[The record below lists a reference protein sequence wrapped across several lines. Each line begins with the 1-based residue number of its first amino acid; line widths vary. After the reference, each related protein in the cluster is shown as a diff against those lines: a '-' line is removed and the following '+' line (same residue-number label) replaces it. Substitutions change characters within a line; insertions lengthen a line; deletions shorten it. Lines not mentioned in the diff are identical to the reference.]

1 MSNELNH
8 YGVKGMRWGV
18 RRSENRSSGSHRK
31 RGTSSKESV
40 QRRKRIA
47 KIAAGTVATV
57 TVVAATAV
65 YLKNKKQVD
74 RFIAKN
80 AGKMLKSVSD
90 QKAAKTLATAKKR
103 EAYAK
108 KNVSKILKSPSLLN
122 KYKDY
127 YDRATVDEAV
137 KNLQRTRD
145 LHNLAQDDIRRGAN
159 YVNAVLAYGTAATAA
174 YNLKNSQLA
183 KDMRKKS
190 QKKDQALK

>member
-18 RRSENRSSGSHRK
+18 RRSENRSSRSRGK
-31 RGTSSKESV
+31 RGNSSKESA

-47 KIAAGTVATV
+47 KIAAGTAATV

-74 RFIAKN
+74 SFIAKN
-80 AGKMLKSVSD
+80 AGKVLKSVSD
-90 QKAAKTLATAKKR
+90 QRATKALATAKKR

-108 KNVSKILKSPSLLN
+108 KNASKILKSPSLLN

-137 KNLQRTRD
+137 KNLQRTRA

-159 YVNAVLAYGTAATAA
+159 YVNAVLAYGTAATSA

-190 QKKDQALK
+190 QKKG

>member
-1 MSNELNH
+1 MPNDLKH

-18 RRSENRSSGSHRK
+18 RRSKNRSSGSRGK
-31 RGTSSKESV
+31 RGTSSKESA

-47 KIAAGTVATV
+47 KIAAGTAATV

-74 RFIAKN
+74 SFIAKN
-80 AGKMLKSVSD
+80 AGKVLKSVSD
-90 QKAAKTLATAKKR
+90 QKAAKAVATAKKR

-108 KNVSKILKSPSLLN
+108 KNASKILKSPSLLN

-127 YDRATVDEAV
+127 YDKSTVDEAV

-159 YVNAVLAYGTAATAA
+159 YVNAVLAYGTAATSA

-190 QKKDQALK
+190 QKKG

>member
-1 MSNELNH
+1 MRNELNH

-18 RRSENRSSGSHRK
+18 RRSENRSSESIRK
-31 RGTSSKESV
+31 RGASSKESA

-47 KIAAGTVATV
+47 KIAAGTAATV
-57 TVVAATAV
+57 TVVAATAI

-74 RFIAKN
+74 SFVAKN
-80 AGKMLKSVSD
+80 AGKVLKTVAD
-90 QKAAKTLATAKKR
+90 QKAAKAVATAKKR

-108 KNVSKILKSPSLLN
+108 KNASKILKSPSLLN

-127 YDRATVDEAV
+127 YDRTTVDEAV
-137 KNLQRTRD
+137 RNLQRTRD

-190 QKKDQALK
+190 QKKG

>member
-1 MSNELNH
+1 MSKELNH

-18 RRSENRSSGSHRK
+18 RRSENRSSGSIRK
-31 RGTSSKESV
+31 RGASSKESA

-47 KIAAGTVATV
+47 KIAAGTAATV
-57 TVVAATAV
+57 TVVAATAI

-74 RFIAKN
+74 SFVAKN
-80 AGKMLKSVSD
+80 AGKVLKTVAD
-90 QKAAKTLATAKKR
+90 QKAAKAVATAKKR

-108 KNVSKILKSPSLLN
+108 KNASKILKSPSLLN

-127 YDRATVDEAV
+127 YDRTTVDEAV

-183 KDMRKKS
+183 KDMRKKT
-190 QKKDQALK
+190 QKKG

>member
-1 MSNELNH
+1 M
-8 YGVKGMRWGV
+8 
-18 RRSENRSSGSHRK
+18 RRSENRSSGSIRK
-31 RGTSSKESV
+31 RGASSKESA

-47 KIAAGTVATV
+47 KIAAGTAATV
-57 TVVAATAV
+57 TVVAATAI

-74 RFIAKN
+74 SFVAKN
-80 AGKMLKSVSD
+80 AGKVLKTVAD
-90 QKAAKTLATAKKR
+90 QKAAKAVATAKKR

-108 KNVSKILKSPSLLN
+108 KNASKILKSPSLLN

-127 YDRATVDEAV
+127 YDRTTVDEAV
-137 KNLQRTRD
+137 RNLQRTRD

-183 KDMRKKS
+183 KDMRKKT
-190 QKKDQALK
+190 QKKG

>member
-1 MSNELNH
+1 MSKELNH

-18 RRSENRSSGSHRK
+18 RRSENRSSGSIRK
-31 RGTSSKESV
+31 RGASSKESA

-47 KIAAGTVATV
+47 KIAAGTAATV
-57 TVVAATAV
+57 TVVAAAAI

-74 RFIAKN
+74 SFVANN
-80 AGKMLKSVSD
+80 AGKVLKTVTD
-90 QKAAKTLATAKKR
+90 QKAAKAVVTAKKR

-108 KNVSKILKSPSLLN
+108 KNASKILKSPSLLN

-127 YDRATVDEAV
+127 YDRTTVDEAV
-137 KNLQRTRD
+137 RNLQRTRD

-183 KDMRKKS
+183 KDMRKRT
-190 QKKDQALK
+190 QKKG

>member
-1 MSNELNH
+1 MRNELNH

-18 RRSENRSSGSHRK
+18 RRSENRSSRSIRK
-31 RGTSSKESV
+31 RGASSKESA

-47 KIAAGTVATV
+47 KIAAGTAATV
-57 TVVAATAV
+57 TVVAATAI

-74 RFIAKN
+74 SFVAKN
-80 AGKMLKSVSD
+80 AGKVLKTVAD
-90 QKAAKTLATAKKR
+90 QKAAKAVATAKKR
-103 EAYAK
+103 EVYAK
-108 KNVSKILKSPSLLN
+108 KNASKILKSPSLLN

-127 YDRATVDEAV
+127 YDRTTVDEAV
-137 KNLQRTRD
+137 RNLQRTRD

-183 KDMRKKS
+183 KDMRKKT
-190 QKKDQALK
+190 QKKG

>member
-1 MSNELNH
+1 MRNELNH

-18 RRSENRSSGSHRK
+18 RRSENRSSRSIRK
-31 RGTSSKESV
+31 RGASSKESA

-47 KIAAGTVATV
+47 KIAAGTAATV
-57 TVVAATAV
+57 TVVAATAI

-74 RFIAKN
+74 SFVAKN
-80 AGKMLKSVSD
+80 AGKVLKTVAD
-90 QKAAKTLATAKKR
+90 QKAAKAVATAKKR

-108 KNVSKILKSPSLLN
+108 KNASKILKSPSLLN
-122 KYKDY
+122 KYIDY
-127 YDRATVDEAV
+127 YDRTTVDEAV
-137 KNLQRTRD
+137 RNLQRTRD

-183 KDMRKKS
+183 KDMRKKT
-190 QKKDQALK
+190 QKKG

>member
-1 MSNELNH
+1 MPNELNH

-18 RRSENRSSGSHRK
+18 RRSENRSSGSIRK
-31 RGTSSKESV
+31 RGASSKESA

-47 KIAAGTVATV
+47 KIAAGTAATV
-57 TVVAATAV
+57 TVVAATAI

-74 RFIAKN
+74 SFVAKN
-80 AGKMLKSVSD
+80 AGKVLKTVAD
-90 QKAAKTLATAKKR
+90 QKAAKAVATAKKR

-108 KNVSKILKSPSLLN
+108 KNASKILKSPSLLN

-127 YDRATVDEAV
+127 YDRTTVDEAV

-159 YVNAVLAYGTAATAA
+159 YVNAVLAYGTAATSA

-190 QKKDQALK
+190 QKKG

>member
-1 MSNELNH
+1 MRNELNH

-18 RRSENRSSGSHRK
+18 RRSENRSSGSIRK
-31 RGTSSKESV
+31 RGASSKESA

-47 KIAAGTVATV
+47 KIAAGTAATV
-57 TVVAATAV
+57 TVVAATAI

-74 RFIAKN
+74 SFVAKN
-80 AGKMLKSVSD
+80 AGKVLKTVAD
-90 QKAAKTLATAKKR
+90 QKAAKAVATAKER

-108 KNVSKILKSPSLLN
+108 KNASKILKSPSLLN

-127 YDRATVDEAV
+127 YDRTTVDEAV

-159 YVNAVLAYGTAATAA
+159 YVNAVLAYGTAATSA

-190 QKKDQALK
+190 QKKG

>member
-1 MSNELNH
+1 MRNELNH

-18 RRSENRSSGSHRK
+18 RRSENRSSGSIRK
-31 RGTSSKESV
+31 RGASSKESA

-47 KIAAGTVATV
+47 KIAAGTAATV

-65 YLKNKKQVD
+65 YLKNKKRVD
-74 RFIAKN
+74 SFIATN
-80 AGKMLKSVSD
+80 AGKVLKSVAD
-90 QKAAKTLATAKKR
+90 QKAARAVATAKKR

-108 KNVSKILKSPSLLN
+108 KNASKILKSPSLLN

-127 YDRATVDEAV
+127 YDRTTVDEAV
-137 KNLQRTRD
+137 RNLQRTRD

-183 KDMRKKS
+183 KDMRKKT
-190 QKKDQALK
+190 QKKG

>member
-18 RRSENRSSGSHRK
+18 RRSENRSSGSRGK
-31 RGTSSKESV
+31 RGIPSKESA

-47 KIAAGTVATV
+47 KIAAGTAATV
-57 TVVAATAV
+57 TVMAAAAI

-74 RFIAKN
+74 SFVAKN
-80 AGKMLKSVSD
+80 AGKVLKTVSD
-90 QKAAKTLATAKKR
+90 QKAAKAVATAKKR

-108 KNVSKILKSPSLLN
+108 KNASKILKSPALLN

-127 YDRATVDEAV
+127 YDRTTVDEAV
-137 KNLQRTRD
+137 RNLQRTRD

-183 KDMRKKS
+183 KDMRKKT
-190 QKKDQALK
+190 QKKG

>member
-1 MSNELNH
+1 MRNELNH

-18 RRSENRSSGSHRK
+18 RRSENRSSRSIRK
-31 RGTSSKESV
+31 RGASSKESA

-47 KIAAGTVATV
+47 KIAAGTAATV
-57 TVVAATAV
+57 TVVAATAI
-65 YLKNKKQVD
+65 YLKNKEQVD
-74 RFIAKN
+74 SFVAKN
-80 AGKMLKSVSD
+80 AGKVLKTVTD
-90 QKAAKTLATAKKR
+90 QKAAKAVATAKKR

-108 KNVSKILKSPSLLN
+108 KNASKILKSPSLLN

-127 YDRATVDEAV
+127 YDRTTVDEAV
-137 KNLQRTRD
+137 RNLQRTRD

-183 KDMRKKS
+183 KDMRKKT
-190 QKKDQALK
+190 QKKG

>member
-1 MSNELNH
+1 MSKELNH

-18 RRSENRSSGSHRK
+18 RRSENRSSRSIRK
-31 RGTSSKESV
+31 RGASSKESA

-47 KIAAGTVATV
+47 KIAAGTAATV
-57 TVVAATAV
+57 TVVAATAI

-74 RFIAKN
+74 SFVAKN
-80 AGKMLKSVSD
+80 AGKVLKTVAD
-90 QKAAKTLATAKKR
+90 QKAAKAVATAKKR

-108 KNVSKILKSPSLLN
+108 KNASKILKSPSLLN

-127 YDRATVDEAV
+127 YDRTTVDEAV
-137 KNLQRTRD
+137 RNLQRTRD

-183 KDMRKKS
+183 KDMRKKT
-190 QKKDQALK
+190 QKKG

>member
-1 MSNELNH
+1 MRNELNH

-18 RRSENRSSGSHRK
+18 RRSENRSSGSIRK
-31 RGTSSKESV
+31 RGASSKESA

-47 KIAAGTVATV
+47 KIAAGTAATV
-57 TVVAATAV
+57 TVVAAAAI

-74 RFIAKN
+74 SFVAKN
-80 AGKMLKSVSD
+80 ASKVLKTVSD
-90 QKAAKTLATAKKR
+90 QKAAKAVATAKKR

-108 KNVSKILKSPSLLN
+108 KNASKILKSPSLLN

-127 YDRATVDEAV
+127 YDRTTVDEAV
-137 KNLQRTRD
+137 RNLQRTRD

-183 KDMRKKS
+183 KDMRKKT
-190 QKKDQALK
+190 QKKG

>member
-1 MSNELNH
+1 MSKELNH

-18 RRSENRSSGSHRK
+18 RRSENRSSGSIRK
-31 RGTSSKESV
+31 RGASSKESA

-47 KIAAGTVATV
+47 KIAAGTAATV
-57 TVVAATAV
+57 TVVAAAAI

-74 RFIAKN
+74 SFVAKN
-80 AGKMLKSVSD
+80 AGKVLKTVTD
-90 QKAAKTLATAKKR
+90 QKAAKAVATAKKR

-108 KNVSKILKSPSLLN
+108 KNASKILKSPSLLN

-127 YDRATVDEAV
+127 YDRTTVDEAV

-183 KDMRKKS
+183 KDMRKKT
-190 QKKDQALK
+190 QKKG

>member
-1 MSNELNH
+1 MRNELNH

-18 RRSENRSSGSHRK
+18 RRSENRSSRSIRK
-31 RGTSSKESV
+31 RGASSKESA

-47 KIAAGTVATV
+47 KIAAGTAATV
-57 TVVAATAV
+57 TVVAATAI

-74 RFIAKN
+74 SFVAKN
-80 AGKMLKSVSD
+80 AGKVLKTVAD
-90 QKAAKTLATAKKR
+90 QKAAKAVATAKKR

-108 KNVSKILKSPSLLN
+108 KNASKILKSPSLLI

-127 YDRATVDEAV
+127 YDRTTVDEAV
-137 KNLQRTRD
+137 RNLQRTRD

-183 KDMRKKS
+183 KDMRKKT
-190 QKKDQALK
+190 QKKG

>member
-1 MSNELNH
+1 MSKELNH

-18 RRSENRSSGSHRK
+18 RRSENRSSGSIRK
-31 RGTSSKESV
+31 RGASSKESA

-47 KIAAGTVATV
+47 KIAAGTAATV
-57 TVVAATAV
+57 TVVAATAI

-74 RFIAKN
+74 SFVAKN
-80 AGKMLKSVSD
+80 AGKVLKTVTD
-90 QKAAKTLATAKKR
+90 QKAAKAVATAKKR

-108 KNVSKILKSPSLLN
+108 KNASKILKSPSLLN

-127 YDRATVDEAV
+127 YDRTTVDEAV
-137 KNLQRTRD
+137 RNLQRTRD

-183 KDMRKKS
+183 KDMRKKT
-190 QKKDQALK
+190 QKKG

>member
-1 MSNELNH
+1 MPNELNH

-18 RRSENRSSGSHRK
+18 RRSENRSSGSRRK
-31 RGTSSKESV
+31 RRSSSKESA

-47 KIAAGTVATV
+47 KIAAGTAATV
-57 TVVAATAV
+57 TVVAASAI

-74 RFIAKN
+74 SFIAKN
-80 AGKMLKSVSD
+80 AGKVLKSVAD
-90 QKAAKTLATAKKR
+90 QKAAKAIATEKKR

-108 KNVSKILKSPSLLN
+108 KNASKILKSPSLLN

-127 YDRATVDEAV
+127 YDRTTVDEAV
-137 KNLQRTRD
+137 RNLQRTRD

-183 KDMRKKS
+183 KDMRKKT
-190 QKKDQALK
+190 QKKG

>member
-1 MSNELNH
+1 MSKELNH

-18 RRSENRSSGSHRK
+18 RRSANRSSGSIRK
-31 RGTSSKESV
+31 RGASSKESA

-47 KIAAGTVATV
+47 KIAAGTAATV
-57 TVVAATAV
+57 TVVAAAAI

-74 RFIAKN
+74 SFIAKN
-80 AGKMLKSVSD
+80 AGKVLKTVTD
-90 QKAAKTLATAKKR
+90 QKAAKAVATAKKR

-108 KNVSKILKSPSLLN
+108 KNASKILKSPSLLN

-127 YDRATVDEAV
+127 YDRTTVDEAV
-137 KNLQRTRD
+137 RNLQRTRD

-183 KDMRKKS
+183 KDMRKKT
-190 QKKDQALK
+190 QKKG

>member
-1 MSNELNH
+1 MPNELNH

-18 RRSENRSSGSHRK
+18 RRSENRSSGLHRK
-31 RGTSSKESV
+31 RKSSSKESA

-47 KIAAGTVATV
+47 QIAAGTAATV
-57 TVVAATAV
+57 TVVAAAAI

-74 RFIAKN
+74 SFVAKN
-80 AGKMLKSVSD
+80 AGKVLKTVAD
-90 QKAAKTLATAKKR
+90 QKASKAVATAKKR

-108 KNVSKILKSPSLLN
+108 KNASKILKSPSLLN

-127 YDRATVDEAV
+127 YDRTTVDEAV

-159 YVNAVLAYGTAATAA
+159 YVNAVLAYGTAATSA

-190 QKKDQALK
+190 QKKG

>member
-1 MSNELNH
+1 MRNELNH

-18 RRSENRSSGSHRK
+18 RHSENRSSRSIRK
-31 RGTSSKESV
+31 RGASSKESA

-47 KIAAGTVATV
+47 KIAAGTAATV
-57 TVVAATAV
+57 TVVAATAI

-74 RFIAKN
+74 SFVAKN
-80 AGKMLKSVSD
+80 AGKVLKTVAD
-90 QKAAKTLATAKKR
+90 QKAAKAVATAKKR

-108 KNVSKILKSPSLLN
+108 KNASKILKSPSLLN

-127 YDRATVDEAV
+127 YDRTTVDEAV

-190 QKKDQALK
+190 QKKG

>member
-1 MSNELNH
+1 MNNEPNH

-18 RRSENRSSGSHRK
+18 RRSENRSSGSIRK
-31 RGTSSKESV
+31 RGASSKESA

-47 KIAAGTVATV
+47 KIAAGTAATV
-57 TVVAATAV
+57 TVVAATAI

-74 RFIAKN
+74 SFVAKN
-80 AGKMLKSVSD
+80 AGKVLKTVAD
-90 QKAAKTLATAKKR
+90 QKAAKAVATAKKR

-108 KNVSKILKSPSLLN
+108 KNASKILKSPSLLN

-127 YDRATVDEAV
+127 YDRTTVDEAV
-137 KNLQRTRD
+137 RNLQRTRD

-183 KDMRKKS
+183 KDMRKKT
-190 QKKDQALK
+190 QKKG

>member
-1 MSNELNH
+1 MHNELNH

-18 RRSENRSSGSHRK
+18 RRSENRSSGSIRK
-31 RGTSSKESV
+31 RGASSKESA

-47 KIAAGTVATV
+47 KIAAGTTATV
-57 TVVAATAV
+57 TVVAATAI

-74 RFIAKN
+74 SFVAKN
-80 AGKMLKSVSD
+80 AGKVLKTVAD
-90 QKAAKTLATAKKR
+90 QKAAKAVATAKKR

-108 KNVSKILKSPSLLN
+108 KNASKILKSPSLLN

-127 YDRATVDEAV
+127 YDRMTVDEAV
-137 KNLQRTRD
+137 RNLQRTRD

-183 KDMRKKS
+183 KDMRKKT
-190 QKKDQALK
+190 QKKG

>member
-1 MSNELNH
+1 MSKELNH

-18 RRSENRSSGSHRK
+18 RRSENRSSRSIRK
-31 RGTSSKESV
+31 RGASSKESA

-47 KIAAGTVATV
+47 KIAAGTAATV
-57 TVVAATAV
+57 TVVAAAAI

-74 RFIAKN
+74 SFVAKN
-80 AGKMLKSVSD
+80 AGKVLKTVAD
-90 QKAAKTLATAKKR
+90 QKAAKAVATAKKR

-108 KNVSKILKSPSLLN
+108 KNASKILKSPSLLN

-127 YDRATVDEAV
+127 YDRTTVDEAV
-137 KNLQRTRD
+137 RNLQRTRD

-183 KDMRKKS
+183 KDMRKKT
-190 QKKDQALK
+190 QKKG

>member
-1 MSNELNH
+1 MRNELNH
-8 YGVKGMRWGV
+8 YGVKGMQWGV
-18 RRSENRSSGSHRK
+18 RRSENRSSRSIRK
-31 RGTSSKESV
+31 RGASSKESA

-47 KIAAGTVATV
+47 KIAAGTAATV
-57 TVVAATAV
+57 TVVAATAI

-74 RFIAKN
+74 SFVAKN
-80 AGKMLKSVSD
+80 AGKVLKTVAD
-90 QKAAKTLATAKKR
+90 QKAAKAVATAKKR

-108 KNVSKILKSPSLLN
+108 KNASKILKSPSLLN

-127 YDRATVDEAV
+127 YDRTTVDEAV
-137 KNLQRTRD
+137 RNLQRTRD

-183 KDMRKKS
+183 KDMRKKT
-190 QKKDQALK
+190 QKKG

>member
-1 MSNELNH
+1 MRNELNH

-18 RRSENRSSGSHRK
+18 RRSENRSSGSIRK
-31 RGTSSKESV
+31 RGASSKESA

-47 KIAAGTVATV
+47 KIAAGTAATV
-57 TVVAATAV
+57 TVVAAAAI

-74 RFIAKN
+74 SFVAKN
-80 AGKMLKSVSD
+80 AGKVLKTVAD
-90 QKAAKTLATAKKR
+90 QKAAKAVAAAKKR

-108 KNVSKILKSPSLLN
+108 KNASKILKSPSLLN

-127 YDRATVDEAV
+127 YDRTTVDEAV
-137 KNLQRTRD
+137 RNLQRTRD

-159 YVNAVLAYGTAATAA
+159 YVNAVLAYGTAATAE

-183 KDMRKKS
+183 KDMRKKT
-190 QKKDQALK
+190 QKKG

>member
-18 RRSENRSSGSHRK
+18 RRSENRSSGSRGK
-31 RGTSSKESV
+31 RGTSSKEFA
-40 QRRKRIA
+40 QKRKRIA
-47 KIAAGTVATV
+47 KIAAGTAATV

-74 RFIAKN
+74 SFIAKN
-80 AGKMLKSVSD
+80 AGKVLKSVAD
-90 QKAAKTLATAKKR
+90 QKAAKAVATAKKR
-103 EAYAK
+103 ETYAK
-108 KNVSKILKSPSLLN
+108 KNASKILKSPSLLN

-190 QKKDQALK
+190 QKKG

>member
-1 MSNELNH
+1 MPNDLKH

-18 RRSENRSSGSHRK
+18 RRSKNRSSGSRGK
-31 RGTSSKESV
+31 RGTSSKESA

-47 KIAAGTVATV
+47 KIAAGTAATV

-74 RFIAKN
+74 SFIAKN
-80 AGKMLKSVSD
+80 AGKVLKSVAD
-90 QKAAKTLATAKKR
+90 QKAAKAIATEKKR

-108 KNVSKILKSPSLLN
+108 KNASKILKSPSLLN

-127 YDRATVDEAV
+127 YEKATVDEAV

-159 YVNAVLAYGTAATAA
+159 YVNAVLAYGTAATSA

-190 QKKDQALK
+190 QKKG

>member
-1 MSNELNH
+1 MRNELNH

-18 RRSENRSSGSHRK
+18 RRSENRSSGSIRK
-31 RGTSSKESV
+31 RRASSKESA

-47 KIAAGTVATV
+47 KIAAGTAATV
-57 TVVAATAV
+57 TVVAATAI

-74 RFIAKN
+74 SFVAKN
-80 AGKMLKSVSD
+80 AGKVLKTVAD
-90 QKAAKTLATAKKR
+90 QKAAKAVATAKKR

-108 KNVSKILKSPSLLN
+108 KNASKILKSPSLLN

-190 QKKDQALK
+190 QKKG

>member
-1 MSNELNH
+1 MRNELNH

-18 RRSENRSSGSHRK
+18 RRSENRSSGSIRK
-31 RGTSSKESV
+31 RGASSKESA

-47 KIAAGTVATV
+47 KIAAGTAATV
-57 TVVAATAV
+57 TVVAATAI

-74 RFIAKN
+74 SFVAKN
-80 AGKMLKSVSD
+80 AGKVLKTVAD
-90 QKAAKTLATAKKR
+90 QKAAKAVATAKKR

-108 KNVSKILKSPSLLN
+108 KNASKILKSPSLLN

-127 YDRATVDEAV
+127 YDRTTVDEAV

-174 YNLKNSQLA
+174 HNLQNSQLA
-183 KDMRKKS
+183 KDMRKKT
-190 QKKDQALK
+190 QKKG

>member
-1 MSNELNH
+1 MSKELNH

-18 RRSENRSSGSHRK
+18 RRSENRSSGSIRK
-31 RGTSSKESV
+31 RGASSKESA

-47 KIAAGTVATV
+47 KIAAGTAATV
-57 TVVAATAV
+57 TVVAATAI

-74 RFIAKN
+74 SFVAKN
-80 AGKMLKSVSD
+80 AGKVLKTVAD
-90 QKAAKTLATAKKR
+90 QKAAKAVATAKKR

-108 KNVSKILKSPSLLN
+108 KNASKILKSPSLLN

-127 YDRATVDEAV
+127 YDRTTVDEAV
-137 KNLQRTRD
+137 RNLQRTRD

-183 KDMRKKS
+183 KDMRKKT
-190 QKKDQALK
+190 QKKG

>member
-1 MSNELNH
+1 MRNELNH

-18 RRSENRSSGSHRK
+18 RRSENRSSGSIRK
-31 RGTSSKESV
+31 RGASSKESA

-47 KIAAGTVATV
+47 KIAAGTAATV
-57 TVVAATAV
+57 TVVAATAI

-74 RFIAKN
+74 SFVAKN
-80 AGKMLKSVSD
+80 AGKVLKTVAD
-90 QKAAKTLATAKKR
+90 QKAAKAVATAKKR

-108 KNVSKILKSPSLLN
+108 KNASKILKSPSLLN

-127 YDRATVDEAV
+127 YDRTTVDEAV

-159 YVNAVLAYGTAATAA
+159 YVNAVLAYGTAATSA

-190 QKKDQALK
+190 QKKG

>member
-1 MSNELNH
+1 MSKELNH

-18 RRSENRSSGSHRK
+18 RRSENRSSRSIRK
-31 RGTSSKESV
+31 RGASSKESA

-47 KIAAGTVATV
+47 KIAAGTAATV
-57 TVVAATAV
+57 TVVAAAAI

-74 RFIAKN
+74 SFVAKN
-80 AGKMLKSVSD
+80 AGKVLKTVTD
-90 QKAAKTLATAKKR
+90 QKAAKAVATAKKR

-108 KNVSKILKSPSLLN
+108 KNASKILKSPSLLN

-127 YDRATVDEAV
+127 YDRTTVDEAV
-137 KNLQRTRD
+137 RNLQRTRD

-183 KDMRKKS
+183 KDMRKKT
-190 QKKDQALK
+190 QKKG

>member
-1 MSNELNH
+1 MCNELNH

-18 RRSENRSSGSHRK
+18 RRSENRSSGSIRK
-31 RGTSSKESV
+31 RGASSKESA

-47 KIAAGTVATV
+47 KIAAGTAATV
-57 TVVAATAV
+57 TVVAATAI

-74 RFIAKN
+74 SFVAKN
-80 AGKMLKSVSD
+80 AGKVLKTVTD
-90 QKAAKTLATAKKR
+90 QKAAKAVATAKKR

-108 KNVSKILKSPSLLN
+108 KNASKILKSPSLLN

-127 YDRATVDEAV
+127 YDRTTVDEAV
-137 KNLQRTRD
+137 RNLQRTRD

-183 KDMRKKS
+183 KDMRKKT
-190 QKKDQALK
+190 QKKG

>member
-18 RRSENRSSGSHRK
+18 RRSENRSSGSRGK
-31 RGTSSKESV
+31 RGTSSKESA
-40 QRRKRIA
+40 QKRKRIA
-47 KIAAGTVATV
+47 KIAAGTAATV

-74 RFIAKN
+74 SFIAKN
-80 AGKMLKSVSD
+80 AGKVLKSVAD
-90 QKAAKTLATAKKR
+90 QKAAKAVATAKKR
-103 EAYAK
+103 ETYAK
-108 KNVSKILKSPSLLN
+108 KNASKILKSPSLLN

-190 QKKDQALK
+190 QKKG

>member
-1 MSNELNH
+1 MRNELNH

-18 RRSENRSSGSHRK
+18 RRSENRSSGSIRK
-31 RGTSSKESV
+31 RGASSKESA

-47 KIAAGTVATV
+47 KIAASTAETV
-57 TVVAATAV
+57 TVVAATAI

-74 RFIAKN
+74 SFVAKN
-80 AGKMLKSVSD
+80 AGKVLKTVAD
-90 QKAAKTLATAKKR
+90 QKAAKAVATAKKR

-108 KNVSKILKSPSLLN
+108 KNASKILKSPSLLN

-127 YDRATVDEAV
+127 YDRTTVDEAV
-137 KNLQRTRD
+137 RNLQRTRD

-183 KDMRKKS
+183 KDMRKKT
-190 QKKDQALK
+190 QKKG

>member
-1 MSNELNH
+1 MPNDLKH

-18 RRSENRSSGSHRK
+18 RRSENRSSGSRRK
-31 RGTSSKESV
+31 RRSSSKESA

-47 KIAAGTVATV
+47 QIAAGTAATV
-57 TVVAATAV
+57 TVVAATAI

-74 RFIAKN
+74 IFVAKN
-80 AGKMLKSVSD
+80 AGKVLKTVAD
-90 QKAAKTLATAKKR
+90 QKAAKAVATAQKR

-108 KNVSKILKSPSLLN
+108 KNASKILKSPSLLN

-127 YDRATVDEAV
+127 YDRTTVDEAV

-159 YVNAVLAYGTAATAA
+159 YVNAVLAYGTAATSA

-190 QKKDQALK
+190 QKKG

>member
-1 MSNELNH
+1 MRNELNH

-18 RRSENRSSGSHRK
+18 RHSENRSSRSIRK
-31 RGTSSKESV
+31 RGASSKESA

-47 KIAAGTVATV
+47 KIAAGTAATV
-57 TVVAATAV
+57 TVVAATAI

-74 RFIAKN
+74 SFVAKN
-80 AGKMLKSVSD
+80 AGKVLKTVAD
-90 QKAAKTLATAKKR
+90 QKAAKAVATAKKR

-108 KNVSKILKSPSLLN
+108 KNASKILKSPSLLN

-127 YDRATVDEAV
+127 YDRTTVDEAV
-137 KNLQRTRD
+137 RNLQRTRD

-183 KDMRKKS
+183 KDMRKKT
-190 QKKDQALK
+190 QKKG

>member
-1 MSNELNH
+1 MPDELNH

-31 RGTSSKESV
+31 RGTSSKESA

-47 KIAAGTVATV
+47 KIAAGAAATV
-57 TVVAATAV
+57 TIVAATAV

-80 AGKMLKSVSD
+80 AGKMLKSVSNR
-90 QKAAKTLATAKKR
+90 KAARTVATAKKR